1 MARKCSV
8 TGKKAVS
15 GNYVSHAHNITKR
28 RHRINLV
35 EKRIWVPEKNK
46 WVTVKLSTRALK
58 TIKKKGAASV
68 LSKAN
73 LI

>member
-15 GNYVSHAHNITKR
+15 GNFVSHAHNLTKR

-35 EKRIWVPEKNK
+35 EKRIFVPEMNK

-58 TIKKKGAASV
+58 TLKAQGAASV
-68 LSKAN
+68 LSKAK